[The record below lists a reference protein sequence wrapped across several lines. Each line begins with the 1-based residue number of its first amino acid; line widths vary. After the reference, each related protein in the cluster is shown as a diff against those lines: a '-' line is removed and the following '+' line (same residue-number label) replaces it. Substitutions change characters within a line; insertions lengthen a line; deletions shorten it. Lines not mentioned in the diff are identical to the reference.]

1 MSLTDDILDGDLF
14 KHYAN
19 QLDDDARR
27 YLEESVRQMLSTAD
41 ALHTTLKSSLA
52 DQKGKL
58 EMSEMLEYLISEEGQ
73 KTWQQDKS

>member
-14 KHYAN
+14 KHYAD

-27 YLEESVRQMLSTAD
+27 HLEESVRQMLSTAD
-41 ALHTTLKSSLA
+41 SLHTELKSSLA

-58 EMSEMLEYLISEEGQ
+58 EMSEILEYLISEDGQ